1 MKFPYFIKSLQKNF
15 YFETPL
21 AWAQLSHQ
29 KVCLAVATTGVCFA
43 NILMFTQLGLL
54 AMLTDGTTKLHESL
68 TGDLLLVSSF
78 SPSLLFRISFPRAY
92 LYQAAS
98 VDGVVS
104 ASPIYISRANWVNPN
119 QLSSPQA
126 NTNKPKNRGPRM
138 FGNEVRIIAFNP
150 AQPSVLNIP
159 EVNQQI
165 GKLTVPDAVLFDR
178 LSQASLGDIPKQ
190 LEKSEEVATLM
201 DNRRTFAVGLFSM
214 GSTINDKGNVI
225 MSDWN
230 YAQRFGH
237 NSVKQIRIG
246 VLTLEK
252 GVDVKIIQERL
263 RDRLP
268 DEVAVLTREE
278 LIQRERQFHESQ
290 PEGIILKFGTIV
302 GFVVG
307 VIILYQVLYA
317 DINDH
322 LSEYATLK
330 AMGYSDKSLLM
341 VVLQEAIILGL
352 MGFIPGFISS
362 IGIYQLL
369 ATLTRIP
376 LIMKISVA
384 LQVFILTLVMCSI
397 SGAIATS
404 KLRSADPADVF

>member
-1 MKFPYFIKSLQKNF
+1 MKLPHLIKSLQKNID
-15 YFETPL
+15 FETPL

-29 KVCLAVATTGVCFA
+29 KVRLAVATTGVCFA

-104 ASPIYISRANWVNPN
+104 ASPIYLGRANWVNPN
-119 QLSSPQA
+119 QLSSLQA
-126 NTNKPKNRGPRM
+126 NASKPKSREPRI

-150 AQPSVLNIP
+150 AQPPVLSIP

-165 GKLTVPDAVLFDR
+165 AKLAVPDAVLFDR
-178 LSQASLGDIPKQ
+178 LSQSSLGDIPKR

-214 GSTINDKGNVI
+214 GSTISDKGNVI
-225 MSDWN
+225 MSDWT
-230 YAQRFGH
+230 YGQRFGH
-237 NSVKQIRIG
+237 NNLKQIRIG

-252 GVDVKIIQERL
+252 GADIKTLQERL

-268 DEVAVLTREE
+268 DDVAVLTHEE
-278 LIQRERQFHESQ
+278 FIQRERQFHESQ

-352 MGFIPGFISS
+352 MGFVPGFISS
-362 IGIYQLL
+362 LGIYQLL

-376 LIMKISVA
+376 LTMKVSVA
-384 LQVFILTLVMCSI
+384 LQVFILTLIMCSI

>member
-1 MKFPYFIKSLQKNF
+1 MKLPHLKSLQKNL

-29 KVCLAVATTGVCFA
+29 KARLAVATTGVCFA

-78 SPSLLFRISFPRAY
+78 SPSLLFRISLPRAY
-92 LYQAAS
+92 LYQAAA

-104 ASPIYISRANWVNPN
+104 ASPIYIGRGNWVNPN
-119 QLSSPQA
+119 QLSSPQGNA
-126 NTNKPKNRGPRM
+126 GKPKSRGPRM

-150 AQPSVLNIP
+150 AQPTVLNIP

-165 GKLTVPDAVLFDR
+165 AKLAVPDAVLFDR
-178 LSQASLGDIPKQ
+178 LSQSSLGDIPKR

-201 DNRRTFAVGLFSM
+201 DNRRIFAVGLFSM
-214 GSTINDKGNVI
+214 GSTISDKGNVI

-230 YAQRFGH
+230 YAQRYGQ
-237 NSVKQIRIG
+237 NSLKQIRIG
-246 VLTLEK
+246 VLALEK
-252 GVDVKIIQERL
+252 GADIKTVQERL
-263 RDRLP
+263 RDRLS
-268 DEVAVLTREE
+268 DDVAVLTHEE
-278 LIQRERQFHESQ
+278 FIQRERQFHESQ

-330 AMGYSDKSLLM
+330 AMGYSDRALLM

-362 IGIYQLL
+362 LGIYQLL

-376 LIMKISVA
+376 LTMKVSVA
-384 LQVFILTLVMCSI
+384 LQVFILTLVMCAI
-397 SGAIATS
+397 SGAIATG